1 MQDQIRDVLAAH
13 GRMAVVRGA
22 GHMLQ
27 EDAGE
32 EIAERIVEWVKQLDQ
47 PGRPDG

>member
-1 MQDQIRDVLAAH
+1 MS
-13 GRMAVVRGA
+13 VVQGA

-32 EIAERIVEWVKQLDQ
+32 DIAKRIVQWVNQLSPPSQ
-47 PGRPDG
+47 PDG